1 MYKKNFSSYKIL
13 GALLCFSIFLFSGC
27 GIEVQN
33 IGEQIQN
40 TAGDKIQE
48 QLQKSQDEAVNV
60 WENIQKEKE
69 VKKAEDVIEKGI
81 SQGGKEKIDKWI
93 EDNGLNK
100 YGDQKNLMYAGG
112 TPLFNE
118 ATGEI
123 TDRYEYILKNHP
135 ELTSEAGIE

>member
-1 MYKKNFSSYKIL
+1 MRGNKYTFFIIV
-13 GALLCFSIFLFSGC
+13 LCFSLFLFCGC
-27 GIEVQN
+27 GIEVKN

-40 TAGDKIQE
+40 TAGEKIQE
-48 QLQKSQDEAVNV
+48 QLQKSQDEAFNV
-60 WENIQKEKE
+60 WENAQKENE
-69 VKKAEDVIEKGI
+69 VKKAEDIIEKGI
-81 SQGGKEKIDKWI
+81 SQGSKEKIDKWI

-135 ELTSEAGIE
+135 ELTKELGIE